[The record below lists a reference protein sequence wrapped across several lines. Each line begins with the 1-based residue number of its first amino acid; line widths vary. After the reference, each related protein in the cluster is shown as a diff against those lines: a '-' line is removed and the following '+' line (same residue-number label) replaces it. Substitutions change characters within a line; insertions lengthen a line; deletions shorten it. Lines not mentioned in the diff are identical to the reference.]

1 MRKLALMVKAIKLN
15 VLLLGGAIRPGAG
28 CFKHSPPMASE
39 ARLSLRENYSIYKPL
54 KREDRLKMLTYGAAA
69 RVLKL
74 PRKPFLMG
82 RRPERRKAKPTPL
95 HEIKGFYF
103 KGDRA

>member
-1 MRKLALMVKAIKLN
+1 MVKAIKLN

-54 KREDRLKMLTYGAAA
+54 KREDRLKMPTYGAAA
-69 RVLKL
+69 RCFKTPPEAISYGAA
-74 PRKPFLMG
+74 PRAEKGKAYTVTRNKRFL
-82 RRPERRKAKPTPL
+82 
-95 HEIKGFYF
+95 F
-103 KGDRA
+103 